1 MGKVN
6 IMSEPK
12 KVLIAGFTENKGGME
27 SYVMNIYRNCDR
39 EKLQFDF
46 VHTQ

>member
-27 SYVMNIYRNCDR
+27 SYVMNICLFALVTTVDHLL
-39 EKLQFDF
+39 K
-46 VHTQ
+46 